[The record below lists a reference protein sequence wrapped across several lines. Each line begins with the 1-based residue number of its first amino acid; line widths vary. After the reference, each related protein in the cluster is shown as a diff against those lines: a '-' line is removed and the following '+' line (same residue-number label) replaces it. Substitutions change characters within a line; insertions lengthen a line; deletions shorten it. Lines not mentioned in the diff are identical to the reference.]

1 MYPTCWKS
9 ERNSEA
15 TAASLFSIA
24 PNCKRILLLLQKEND
39 KNVIIIIIIIIMI
52 IIINHLAATEPTQV
66 L

>member
-15 TAASLFSIA
+15 TVASLLGKV

-39 KNVIIIIIIIIMI
+39 KNVIIIIIIIMI
-52 IIINHLAATEPTQV
+52 IIINHLAAEPTQV

>member
-15 TAASLFSIA
+15 AVASLFSRV

-39 KNVIIIIIIIIMI
+39 KNVIIIIIIMI